1 MTAAPIGQDIL
12 TDHGIPVGPGILTC
26 QGTKSVRDE
35 RFSV

>member
-12 TDHGIPVGPGILTC
+12 ADHGIPAGTGILAGH
-26 QGTKSVRDE
+26 GTKSVRDE